1 MVESAAPESMKLTK
15 WQQKML
21 KDMFGVTTTK
31 MDIVEDFRQWLMYRP
46 APQELLTSWQV
57 QRMYLEDDQKE
68 YLAKVMG
75 IKAASMCDYLELD
88 PEVIVKYAAMKRH
101 PVLYGGPMKSD

>member
-1 MVESAAPESMKLTK
+1 MKESTATTSIKLSK

-46 APQELLTSWQV
+46 APQELLANLKV
-57 QRMYLEDDQKE
+57 QRMYLEDDQKAQI
-68 YLAKVMG
+68 AKIMG
-75 IKAASMCDYLELD
+75 VKAANMCDYLELD
-88 PEVIVKYAAMKRH
+88 PEVILKYAAMQRH
-101 PVLYGGPMKSD
+101 PALYGGPMKSD